1 MTATLAAPEPCDLL
15 VRARAALV
23 LDAEGT
29 VLSDVALA
37 ITGNRITHI
46 GPAAETARLFAP
58 RQTVGSPHHLL
69 MPGLVNTHN
78 HTPLMVVRGM
88 VEDVGFAPAY
98 TPGIPQGDMLSEE
111 EAFLLARLGAYEMLR
126 FGSTTVV
133 DFYRHPMAL
142 AAAAHEIG
150 LRSFIGGRIMDA
162 DTSALARRE
171 WRADRDQ
178 GERTLREAMDFVAVW
193 SGRSELISP
202 ILGPHAPD
210 TCSPG
215 LLRHVA
221 EVAEVGQMIL
231 NTHLHQSPMEVEI
244 VQARDGKRPVELMD
258 EVGLLGP
265 PPHRRALHPHDRER
279 HGAVRVTR
287 RGRRPCTGGQCGP
300 RLGGQH
306 AGAGARRSTHQ
317 PLHRHQVGRHVR
329 GHAHGDCRHPH
340 SRRGFHRL
348 LPRCAA
354 LGHPQWRR
362 GARARRRDRRA
373 ESGARADLVLLDTRA
388 PNLARSSTGRGS
400 WFTAP
405 PAAMWTRWWWMAR
418 FCWKAA
424 APPASTATRWSPP
437 PRRWR
442 AACGNGPDGRRAS
455 AHKRPR
461 AIRRAGACPHAA
473 RRMGPVPAPVVSM
486 ALAISERSSAVSS
499 SVAASSQ
506 PST

>member
-23 LDAEGT
+23 LDADGT

-37 ITGNRITHI
+37 ITGNHITHI
-46 GPAAETARLFAP
+46 GPAAKTARLFAP

-193 SGRSELISP
+193 SGRSELITP

-265 PPHRRALHPHDRER
+265 RLIAGHCIHMTESDMALFGSRGAVVAHVPVGNAAHGSVASMRALER
-279 HGAVRVTR
+279 
-287 RGRRPCTGGQCGP
+287 
-300 RLGGQH
+300 
-306 AGAGARRSTHQ
+306 AGARISLCTDTKSGDMFEAMRMAIAATRIRGEGFTVSSHDVLRWATHN
-317 PLHRHQVGRHVR
+317 G
-329 GHAHGDCRHPH
+329 A
-340 SRRGFHRL
+340 
-348 LPRCAA
+348 AA
-354 LGHPQWRR
+354 LGLE
-362 GARARRRDRRA
+362 G
-373 ESGARADLVLLDTRA
+373 EIGVLKVGARADLVLLDTRA
-388 PNLARSSTGRGS
+388 PNLAPLIDGPGLVVHSASGGNVDTVVVDGAVLLEGGR
-400 WFTAP
+400 P
-405 PAAMWTRWWWMAR
+405 TR
-418 FCWKAA
+418 FDGDEVVAA
-424 APPASTATRWSPP
+424 AQKVARGLWE
-437 PRRWR
+437 
-442 AACGNGPDGRRAS
+442 
-455 AHKRPR
+455 
-461 AIRRAGACPHAA
+461 RAGRTP
-473 RRMGPVPAPVVSM
+473 RVS
-486 ALAISERSSAVSS
+486 A
-499 SVAASSQ
+499 
-506 PST
+506 